1 MATKKFWEREDFD
14 IAMFYAVFQG
24 IYDLF
29 YNDRIEVPIGLVLR
43 YDAMSEEGSYDELMK
58 KLTEFR
64 YDIVTSDREAA
75 SFVVACDIYEHR
87 YGSVK

>member
-1 MATKKFWEREDFD
+1 MGKKFWEREDFD
-14 IAMFYAVFQG
+14 IAMFYAVFRG

-29 YNDRIEVPIGLVLR
+29 YNDHIGEPISLVRR
-43 YDAMSEEGSYDELMK
+43 YDAMSKEGSHDELMK
-58 KLTEFR
+58 KLAEFR